1 MNDIVEVML
10 YVKNVD
16 AEAKFWQNIGF
27 SLIEA
32 GKIGN
37 YSFAKVS
44 PTDNSSLT
52 LCIYDIEFIK
62 ENSPEVA
69 DNVPS
74 IMFHSNDIDSL
85 RSKMI
90 NLNITVGDLQKMGDT
105 KYLTSKILMIY
116 TLLFLANKK
125 GLSNESPFC
134 LLNTINNSPS

>member
-1 MNDIVEVML
+1 MNDLVEVML

-44 PTDNSSLT
+44 PTDNSSLS
-52 LCIYDIEFIK
+52 LCIYDIKFIK

-74 IMFHSNDIDSL
+74 IMFHSDDIDSL

-90 NLNITVGDLQKMGDT
+90 KLDITVGDLQQMGD
-105 KYLTSKILMIY
+105 
-116 TLLFLANKK
+116 NKVFNFK
-125 GLSNESPFC
+125 DPNDLYFAVSNK
-134 LLNTINNSPS
+134 